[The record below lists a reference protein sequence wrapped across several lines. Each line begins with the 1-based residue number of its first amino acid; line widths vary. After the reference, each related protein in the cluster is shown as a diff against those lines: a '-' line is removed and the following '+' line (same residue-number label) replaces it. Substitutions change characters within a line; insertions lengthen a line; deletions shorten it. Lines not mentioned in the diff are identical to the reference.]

1 MPPSA
6 TFSNIPLSTSFEPA
20 LERSTVSLDWVLNS
34 GLSTSDSLLSGR
46 LCIPYRDTSD
56 SLCSLRVHLHVSA
69 SLPFDLVLGRDWF
82 HLCCT
87 SFSTASFYLSSGVV
101 DFSSLPNGALPFP
114 PLFYSIIPIVPPA
127 PQPSTAPA
135 ATEAIDTLP
144 DCRPGSEASSSKT
157 TIPSEPS
164 TTSLNILRD
173 ILLGHHY
180 TCSRISVFHAD
191 LPALK
196 IALELHAI
204 PHHNMSLIECRHAL
218 LHH

>member
-101 DFSSLPNGALPFP
+101 DFSSLPN
-114 PLFYSIIPIVPPA
+114 VPPA

-144 DCRPGSEASSSKT
+144 GILSSG
-157 TIPSEPS
+157 
-164 TTSLNILRD
+164 
-173 ILLGHHY
+173 LGGIFVEDY
-180 TCSRISVFHAD
+180 DPIR
-191 LPALK
+191 ALY
-196 IALELHAI
+196 HF
-204 PHHNMSLIECRHAL
+204 S
-218 LHH
+218 

>member
-1 MPPSA
+1 MPATFSVFCVRLFSPRQIVLRLVIWAVSAQPFIRMPPSA

-101 DFSSLPNGALPFP
+101 DFSSLPN
-114 PLFYSIIPIVPPA
+114 VPPA

-144 DCRPGSEASSSKT
+144 GILSSG
-157 TIPSEPS
+157 
-164 TTSLNILRD
+164 
-173 ILLGHHY
+173 LGGIFVEDY
-180 TCSRISVFHAD
+180 DPIR
-191 LPALK
+191 ALY
-196 IALELHAI
+196 HF
-204 PHHNMSLIECRHAL
+204 S
-218 LHH
+218 